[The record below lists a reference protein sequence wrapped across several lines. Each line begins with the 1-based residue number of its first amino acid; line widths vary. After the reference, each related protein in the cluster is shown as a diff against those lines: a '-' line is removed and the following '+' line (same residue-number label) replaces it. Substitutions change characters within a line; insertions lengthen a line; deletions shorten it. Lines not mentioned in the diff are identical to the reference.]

1 MSKRLYK
8 SETLFELALR
18 LTQTLKNDE
27 YFIMRYKESGE
38 VYVDSMSVLNTI
50 HEALSELEPEDAYHD
65 FRVENLK
72 SNPRKSYDEGFGMCS
87 TMPNPTGSPFERH
100 RYDHYSFNGESYDVD
115 WANLEDDDYREFGR

>member
-18 LTQTLKNDE
+18 LTQNIKKDE

-38 VYVDSMSVLNTI
+38 VYIDSMSVLNTI

-65 FRVENLK
+65 FRVESRN
-72 SNPRKSYDEGFGMCS
+72 RS
-87 TMPNPTGSPFERH
+87 TLTGSQDEQH
-100 RYDHYSFNGESYDVD
+100 RYDHYSFNGQTYPVD
-115 WANLEDDDYREFGR
+115 WDNVADDDYREFGR

>member
-18 LTQTLKNDE
+18 LTQALKNDE

-72 SNPRKSYDEGFGMCS
+72 SS
-87 TMPNPTGSPFERH
+87 THLGSPVEQH
-100 RYDHYSFNGESYDVD
+100 RYYHYSFNGENYEVD
-115 WANLEDDDYREFGR
+115 WANLDDDDYREFGR